1 MYKDTCQD
9 KSHKTGPI
17 FMAWNACDDERKR
30 AADTSS
36 IGPILQGTDIRDNNV
51 RVKDEIKTKYD
62 KATILNY
69 LIIIIPFP
77 FLCVNFSSRM
87 LIHNH
92 ILPFIFRIF
101 PL

>member
-51 RVKDEIKTKYD
+51 RVKDEIKTKCN
-62 KATILNY
+62 KSTILNY
-69 LIIIIPFP
+69 LIIIIMT
-77 FLCVNFSSRM
+77 LVSSGVVLNRGSVCVAK
-87 LIHNH
+87 
-92 ILPFIFRIF
+92 
-101 PL
+101 

>member
-9 KSHKTGPI
+9 SFHKTGPI

-69 LIIIIPFP
+69 LIIIIMT
-77 FLCVNFSSRM
+77 LVSSGVVLNRGSVCVAK
-87 LIHNH
+87 
-92 ILPFIFRIF
+92 
-101 PL
+101 

>member
-51 RVKDEIKTKYD
+51 RVKDETKTKYN
-62 KATILNY
+62 KSTILNY
-69 LIIIIPFP
+69 LIIIIMT
-77 FLCVNFSSRM
+77 LVSSGIVLNRGSVCVAK
-87 LIHNH
+87 
-92 ILPFIFRIF
+92 
-101 PL
+101 

>member
-69 LIIIIPFP
+69 LIIIIMT
-77 FLCVNFSSRM
+77 LVSSGIVLNRGSVCVAK
-87 LIHNH
+87 
-92 ILPFIFRIF
+92 
-101 PL
+101 

>member
-1 MYKDTCQD
+1 MYKDACQD

-69 LIIIIPFP
+69 LIIIIMT
-77 FLCVNFSSRM
+77 LVSSGIVLNRGSVCVAK
-87 LIHNH
+87 
-92 ILPFIFRIF
+92 
-101 PL
+101 

>member
-51 RVKDEIKTKYD
+51 RVKDEIKTKYS
-62 KATILNY
+62 KATIINFF
-69 LIIIIPFP
+69 IIIIMT
-77 FLCVNFSSRM
+77 LGSTGIVLNRGSVCVAK
-87 LIHNH
+87 
-92 ILPFIFRIF
+92 
-101 PL
+101 